1 MESYPNYPINDQIPS
16 NQSLKNKVLAQM
28 KARSDNYLS
37 NRPSLS
43 QYIQDADEKQRTNN
57 AKQVALLESQKLLN
71 KAASSKVAANAMK
84 NIVEPGIDA
93 AMLIEGGVLAK
104 NAIKSGLKSM
114 SKKAIN
120 PTTWSPMDEAAMEKF
135 YRREFAP
142 QTKHQDAL
150 DVLNNFKER
159 IKTPEGQKR
168 LKNLGINDESLQ
180 KLKIIEDNT
189 TYGYYNNNKIGL
201 HKDLPYTGTVA
212 RHEIEHGVQGSLN
225 NKGWTKIDEILS
237 NLELRK
243 TPNKISRV
251 SDNTEDIY
259 LDRHEFNRKMSN
271 KQAATDYFTYGS
283 DGREKSAFA
292 AEAQQYMLDK
302 GIIKHPYEAITPE
315 KVKHAMVE
323 AQFDKET
330 YPIRLFHIMKNTDN
344 NYKTVANAL
353 NKMLTVSPIIA
364 GGAATLGAN
373 KLNSMKKNEK

>member
-1 MESYPNYPINDQIPS
+1 MENYPNYPINDQIPS
-16 NQSLKNKVLAQM
+16 NQSLKNNVLAQM
-28 KARSDNYLS
+28 KARTDNYLS

-43 QYIQDADEKQRTNN
+43 QYIQDAEEKQRMNT
-57 AKQVALLESQKLLN
+57 AKQIAIEESQKPFN
-71 KAASSKVAANAMK
+71 RIAGSKVAANAMK

-93 AMLIEGGVLAK
+93 AMLIEGGGLAK

-120 PTTWSPMDEAAMEKF
+120 PTTWLDMDEAAMEKF

-159 IKTPEGQKR
+159 IKTPEGQER

-189 TYGYYNNNKIGL
+189 RYGYYTPNNNKIGL
-201 HKDLPYTGTVA
+201 HKDLPNTGIVT

-225 NKGWTKIDEILS
+225 NEGWTKIDEILS

-243 TPNKISRV
+243 TPKKINPS
-251 SDNTEDIY
+251 TEK
-259 LDRHEFNRKMSN
+259 NSN
-271 KQAATDYFTYGS
+271 IDVTDFRDKLSSKQNATDYFTYGS
-283 DGREKSAFA
+283 EGKEKSPFA
-292 AEAQQYMLDK
+292 AEAQQYMLDN
-302 GIIKHPYEAITPE
+302 GYIKHPYEHITPE
-315 KVKHAMVE
+315 KVKEVMGDAY
-323 AQFDKET
+323 FDKDN
-330 YPIRLFHIMKNTDN
+330 PIRLFQIMKSTNN
-344 NYKTVANAL
+344 NYKIVADAL

-373 KLNSMKKNEK
+373 KLNSMKNNEK